1 VHLSTFKHPHLVFL
15 FHPCVHTSSGPDTTQ
30 PNPTKHNS
38 PHKVECYV
46 VKNATRAVDRVLHR
60 TWSDRCDESRGLGL
74 CSEATVTA
82 SLLSETQVGKEVKKL
97 SKQGEDKEVAAAA
110 TAVVL
115 AWKKVLL
122 G

>member
-1 VHLSTFKHPHLVFL
+1 M
-15 FHPCVHTSSGPDTTQ
+15 
-30 PNPTKHNS
+30 
-38 PHKVECYV
+38 
-46 VKNATRAVDRVLHR
+46 KNATRAVDRVLHR